1 MRKFII
7 NVNGKSYDVDVEEV
21 KDGVVSMPSAPSVQ
35 AAAPAPKAVPVPAA
49 APAAAPAPK
58 AASAAPASVPAG
70 ATTIQAP
77 MPGTIL
83 SIKVQAGDKVKK
95 GQVLCILEAMKMENE
110 IMTGADGVISSVA
123 VNTGDSVN
131 TGQVLFIIG

>member
-21 KDGVVSMPSAPSVQ
+21 KDGVISTPSAPSIQ
-35 AAAPAPKAVPVPAA
+35 AAPAPKAAA
-49 APAAAPAPK
+49 APTPAAAPAPK
-58 AASAAPASVPAG
+58 AAAAPVSVPAG
-70 ATTIQAP
+70 AVSVPAP

-110 IMTGADGVISSVA
+110 IMTGTDGVISSVA
-123 VNTGDSVN
+123 VSTGDSVN